1 LRFKF
6 SLPAPKWSRFSY
18 HTLLSRRGQRGAV
31 RLLHFFC
38 VDNVRLGR
46 KLGIGTRL
54 AAKVL
59 REQAHNATSTGN
71 APSSV
76 PSAKPG
82 SEAARTPASAA
93 PRRVVTRSAASSGSI
108 LRNAAR
114 GGRGF
119 SLAFWKTFSAAG
131 RALWHEVTGLFFA
144 LFALF
149 FAQGL
154 WRLRHAWRLGPEH
167 RHFEIN
173 LVMTALFLYFS
184 ISAFVHARRA
194 PH

>member
-1 LRFKF
+1 MDK
-6 SLPAPKWSRFSY
+6 
-18 HTLLSRRGQRGAV
+18 
-31 RLLHFFC
+31 
-38 VDNVRLGR
+38 VRLGR
-46 KLGIGTRL
+46 RLGIGTRL

-59 REQAHNATSTGN
+59 REQVHNVASTRN

-76 PSAKPG
+76 PPTEIRPEPARPVAAKPRG
-82 SEAARTPASAA
+82 E
-93 PRRVVTRSAASSGSI
+93 VKRSAIPSSNMI
-108 LRNAAR
+108 RNAAR

-119 SLAFWKTFSAAG
+119 GRAFWKPFSAAG

-154 WRLRHAWRLGPEH
+154 WRLRDAWRMGAEH
-167 RHFEIN
+167 QHFEID
-173 LVMTALFLYFS
+173 LAMTVLFLYFS
-184 ISAFVHARRA
+184 ISAFVRSRRT